1 MGWTFYNASGQ
12 RLQTFGFVAATQ
24 AEMEAASSTTAYVTP
39 GRTQNHPGVAKVW
52 CQIVQN
58 GSLASPDYGVASV
71 TDTATGNRTIVF
83 TTAFSSIVYSP
94 QGIVCGMSTTSHG
107 VEYPAAAG
115 FAVGSI
121 QFDVINHESDALVDE
136 VSCNAVFGDQ

>member
-1 MGWTFYNASGQ
+1 MESASSN
-12 RLQTFGFVAATQ
+12 TVAA
-24 AEMEAASSTTAYVTP
+24 TP

-52 CQIVQN
+52 CQITQN

-71 TDTATGNRTIVF
+71 TDTGTGDRTIVF
-83 TTAFSSIVYSP
+83 TTDFSSIVYSP

-121 QFDVINHESDALVDE
+121 QFDVIEHEGNTLRDE
-136 VSCNAVFGDQ
+136 VSTNAIFGNQ